1 MSVTQA
7 ARSSQYRA
15 DEMSKLGDIA
25 RIFFSFGSPRVIV
38 ASLVAVGLGR
48 LALGAFGW
56 FDLVLAAIVL
66 VLAGPVEWVI
76 HRALLHAPEDSF
88 RMRRLQ
94 TGTGHREHHL
104 DPHAVAWALL
114 TWKDALTFVFMLAAF
129 AAAWSVPLAAIAGA
143 AITTSWMTAFFM
155 SVVGLAHYEWTH
167 LLVHTRYRPKTRF
180 YRRLASNHRLH
191 HYRNEHYWLGV
202 TSNLGDRIVQTL
214 PSEKTDVPLSETS
227 RNLDG

>member
-1 MSVTQA
+1 
-7 ARSSQYRA
+7 
-15 DEMSKLGDIA
+15 
-25 RIFFSFGSPRVIV
+25 
-38 ASLVAVGLGR
+38 
-48 LALGAFGW
+48 
-56 FDLVLAAIVL
+56 
-66 VLAGPVEWVI
+66 
-76 HRALLHAPEDSF
+76 
-88 RMRRLQ
+88 MRRLQ

-191 HYRNEHYWLGV
+191 HYRNEHHWLGI
-202 TSNLGDRIVQTL
+202 TSRVGDKALGTL
-214 PSEKTDVPLSETS
+214 PAGKSDVPLSDTAKT
-227 RNLDG
+227 L